1 MQHRKGKKI
10 LKKSLKTLLEKF
22 WVGVRGVRKVRTLVG
37 NLLKYAPQ
45 KKSHLEQFY
54 HAVQHTKGTKKQQ
67 GGERSLPKS
76 FLVGVR
82 RVRTLVGAVSNG
94 TTYVRL
100 IKQMYSFS
108 RLL

>member
-1 MQHRKGKKI
+1 M
-10 LKKSLKTLLEKF
+10 
-22 WVGVRGVRKVRTLVG
+22 RGVRRVRTLVG

-82 RVRTLVGAVSNG
+82 GVCRVRRVHTLVVRTLRTPRTPTKNDS
-94 TTYVRL
+94 
-100 IKQMYSFS
+100 
-108 RLL
+108 